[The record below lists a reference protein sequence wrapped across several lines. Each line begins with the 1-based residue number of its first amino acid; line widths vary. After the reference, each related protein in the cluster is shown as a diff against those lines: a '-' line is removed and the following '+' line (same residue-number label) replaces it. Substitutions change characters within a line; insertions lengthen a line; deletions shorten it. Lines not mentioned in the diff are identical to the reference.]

1 MGAGTG
7 PLVRGGAADVKAA
20 QTCEKIHL
28 HASEVLSYTPNTAS
42 KNMVMALHAAVDT

>member
-20 QTCEKIHL
+20 QTCERIHL
-28 HASEVLSYTPNTAS
+28 HASEVLSYTPDRPLRNYGHGIACYC
-42 KNMVMALHAAVDT
+42 